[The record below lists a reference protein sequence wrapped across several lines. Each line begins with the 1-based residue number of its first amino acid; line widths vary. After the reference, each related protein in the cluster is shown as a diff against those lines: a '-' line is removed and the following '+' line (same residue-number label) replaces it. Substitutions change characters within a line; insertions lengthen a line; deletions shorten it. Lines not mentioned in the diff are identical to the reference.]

1 MSTRPVNEA
10 TDVASLRQSI
20 NNLQEAVR
28 AQEIDANA
36 VSSASNRAELQAKAS
51 YEALSDTEKAAA
63 NLGVHPDS
71 WRPIGFINAK
81 HYESLLKSNALS
93 DDLAR
98 RIEAFRAV
106 ASAS

>member
-1 MSTRPVNEA
+1 MSARRSYETS
-10 TDVASLRQSI
+10 DVAALRQSI

-28 AQEIDANA
+28 AQEIDAHA
-36 VSSASNRAELQAKAS
+36 VSASAARAEREAKAN
-51 YEALSDTEKAAA
+51 YEALTETEKAAA

-71 WRPIGFINAK
+71 WRPISFINAK